1 MARQQTIRN
10 KITFTGI
17 GLHSGKETLVTLRPA
32 EPGNGIVFHRIDLPR
47 PVSIEAIAENVVS
60 TRLSTTIGREGA
72 GVATIEHLM
81 AALFSCGIDNVN
93 VDVNGPEVPIMD
105 GSAAP
110 FVDAIRKAGI
120 MVQSKP
126 RRYLVVKKSVT
137 IRDGDK
143 RITIVPS
150 RHFRISFD
158 LRFNH
163 PAVAWQFRTMRFDPE
178 CFADDFCPA
187 RTFGFVAEMDALRSN
202 GLALGAS
209 LANAVGIDDVG
220 IVNGEGLRFADE
232 FVRHK
237 ILDCVGDLALSGMQI
252 IGHVKATK
260 SGHELNRRLITE
272 LLSCPDCWTIV
283 EDRDREGVAPVSLG
297 LPELGWLE
305 AC

>member
-1 MARQQTIRN
+1 MALQQTVRN

-17 GLHSGKETLVTLRPA
+17 GLHSGKETRVTLRPA
-32 EPGNGIVFHRIDLPR
+32 EPGNGIVFHRTDLLR
-47 PVSIEAIAENVVS
+47 PITIEATAANVVS
-60 TRLSTTIGREGA
+60 TRLSTTIGRNGA

-81 AALFSCGIDNVN
+81 AALFSCGIDNIN
-93 VDVNGPEVPIMD
+93 VDINGPEVPIMD

-110 FVDAIRKAGI
+110 FVEAIKKAGI
-120 MVQSKP
+120 LVQSRQ
-126 RRYLVVKKSVT
+126 RRYLVVRKPVT

-143 RITIVPS
+143 RITIIPS

-163 PAVAWQFRTMRFDPE
+163 PAVTRQFRTMRFDPE

-187 RTFGFVAEMDALRSN
+187 RTFGFVADMEALQSR

-209 LANAVGIDDVG
+209 LANAVGIDDTGV
-220 IVNGEGLRFADE
+220 INGEGLRFADE

-237 ILDCVGDLALSGMQI
+237 ILDCVGDLALAGMPI
-252 IGHVKATK
+252 IGHVKASK
-260 SGHELNRRLITE
+260 SGHELNRQLISE
-272 LLSCPDCWTIV
+272 LLSRPDCWTV
-283 EDRDREGVAPVSLG
+283 AEDRKRENILPVALG
-297 LPELGWLE
+297 IPELGWLE